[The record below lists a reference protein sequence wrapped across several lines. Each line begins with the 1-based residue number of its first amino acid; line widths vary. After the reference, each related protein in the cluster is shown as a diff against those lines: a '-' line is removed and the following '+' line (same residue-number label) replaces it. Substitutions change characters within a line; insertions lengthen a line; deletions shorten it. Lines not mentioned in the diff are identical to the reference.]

1 MALEDAFF
9 TPSILITLAICLI
22 LVSALGL
29 FFIQK
34 LNQQNHKIN
43 TMFDLVNTLA
53 QEVSAI
59 KNSGPSALG
68 GETPHMSYGGNIQT
82 EMKFQQKS
90 NNINYNEDS
99 DNIHTIQ
106 MIDVSDDDTD
116 AESSDDNENSEDAG
130 ESTDDEESNEDNDSG
145 YDEESNEDD
154 ESDDDESDDDEE
166 EENQHKD
173 TSSIK
178 KIVELGD
185 NIHEI
190 QSTDIEFLQDVELK
204 PSTLGN
210 DMTNLSNLMTDDIE
224 SIEGDEL
231 EVENVKNLDIVL
243 DYKKASLSKLREIVT
258 NKGIINDASKMK
270 KAELLKLL
278 EAD

>member
-1 MALEDAFF
+1 MALADAFF

-59 KNSGPSALG
+59 KKYDGPPSIPTG
-68 GETPHMSYGGNIQT
+68 GSQNMYPYGENNESEMNLQADSYDVNYNDDT
-82 EMKFQQKS
+82 
-90 NNINYNEDS
+90 NYNEDS
-99 DNIHTIQ
+99 NNVHTIQ
-106 MIDVSDDDTD
+106 MIDVSDDEESGDD
-116 AESSDDNENSEDAG
+116 EESSDDD
-130 ESTDDEESNEDNDSG
+130 ESTDN
-145 YDEESNEDD
+145 DD
-154 ESDDDESDDDEE
+154 ESDDEESSDDDEE
-166 EENQHKD
+166 SQQ
-173 TSSIK
+173 
-178 KIVELGD
+178 
-185 NIHEI
+185 
-190 QSTDIEFLQDVELK
+190 QSNLDIENIDEEDMHELQPTTIDNLEEVQVEDSVV
-204 PSTLGN
+204 PDNDITLLP
-210 DMTNLSNLMTDDIE
+210 NLLTDDIE
-224 SIEGDEL
+224 ESLVDVPFDDDAGIE
-231 EVENVKNLDIVL
+231 NIKNLDIVL

-278 EAD
+278 DTE